1 MLNVYENVMYYLNRY
16 TNVVVYINTINI
28 YITK

>member
-1 MLNVYENVMYYLNRY
+1 MLNVYENVMNYLNRY